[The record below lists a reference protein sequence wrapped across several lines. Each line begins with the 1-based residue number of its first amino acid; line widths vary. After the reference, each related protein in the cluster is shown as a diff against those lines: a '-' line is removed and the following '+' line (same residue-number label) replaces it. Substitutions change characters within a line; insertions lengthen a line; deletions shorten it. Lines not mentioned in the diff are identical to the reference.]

1 MPHPSHFKPS
11 LPLTRGWLNFATVV
25 EIVAILQLYV
35 FAEATDRFFAWTIA
49 VPLTAAY
56 LGAGFGA
63 GFILVFLY
71 RNETLWAN
79 ARLALPGVLVFTLLT
94 LAATLLHLDRFHLRT
109 SQDPIA
115 VFFSW
120 VWLIIYFI
128 APIVQALAIWQQL
141 RASGDEPPRQHP
153 LPTWLKAA
161 LGVHVALMLLIGVPL
176 FLVPAAVSPLWP
188 WALTPLTARA
198 VSAWLVGIGVIL
210 AHALWENDWGRIRG
224 GALAYAVYNLMQLIA
239 LVRFPAQIVFGPSFW
254 VYGVVILSGLGLGAY
269 GWLMGQR
276 LQRTARPE

>member
-1 MPHPSHFKPS
+1 MANLSGYKPS
-11 LPLTRGWLNFATVV
+11 LPITRGWLNFATVV
-25 EIVAILQLYV
+25 ELVAIAQLY
-35 FAEATDRFFAWTIA
+35 FFSQATEKFFAWTIS
-49 VPLTAAY
+49 VPLTAAF

-94 LAATLLHLDRFHLRT
+94 LAATFLHMDKFHLVT
-109 SQDPIA
+109 SADPVA

-120 VWLIIYFI
+120 VWVLIYIV

-141 RASGDEPPRQHP
+141 RASGGEPPREHP
-153 LPTWLKAA
+153 LPVWLKVA
-161 LGVHVALMLLIGVPL
+161 LGFHVVVMLLTGLPL
-176 FLVPAAVSPLWP
+176 FIAPAMAAPLWP

-198 VSAWLVGIGVIL
+198 VAAWLVGIGVIL

-224 GALAYAVYNLMQLIA
+224 GALAYAVYNLMQIIA
-239 LVRFPAQIVFGPSFW
+239 LFRFPDQILFGANFW
-254 VYGVVILSGLGLGAY
+254 FYVAILVSGVGLGGY
-269 GWLMGQR
+269 GWLMGQKLRR
-276 LQRTARPE
+276 LAR